1 MESQLVRA
9 GATPPPAVR
18 LVEVF
23 LAGRNP
29 RTLRAYEQD
38 LEDFRAYTETDA
50 LDTAA
55 RLLLAQGHG
64 AANAIA
70 LGYKAAMLDRGLSA
84 ASINRRLAALRSL
97 VKLARM
103 LGLVPWTLE
112 VQNMKS
118 VPYRDTRGPGRQGF
132 SKMLAALEARGDR
145 KAIRDRAIIRLLYD
159 LGLRRAEVCSLDIE
173 DVDLGAD
180 TIEVLGKGHTEKIR
194 LTLPPETKDALGAW
208 ISASGNTNGP
218 VFTNFG
224 GCGRRI
230 TGKGLYLVIRKLGE
244 VVGIEVRP
252 HGLRHAAITEALDVT
267 GGDVRR
273 VQKFSRHRDVRTLTT
288 YDDNRTDMAGEV
300 AKMVAANGK

>member
-1 MESQLVRA
+1 
-9 GATPPPAVR
+9 
-18 LVEVF
+18 
-23 LAGRNP
+23 
-29 RTLRAYEQD
+29 
-38 LEDFRAYTETDA
+38 
-50 LDTAA
+50 
-55 RLLLAQGHG
+55 
-64 AANAIA
+64 
-70 LGYKAAMLDRGLSA
+70 
-84 ASINRRLAALRSL
+84 
-97 VKLARM
+97 
-103 LGLVPWTLE
+103 
-112 VQNMKS
+112 
-118 VPYRDTRGPGRQGF
+118 
-132 SKMLAALEARGDR
+132 MLAALEARGDR

-173 DVDLGAD
+173 DVDLVGGA
-180 TIEVLGKGHTEKIR
+180 IEVLGKGNTQKIR

-218 VFTNFG
+218 VFTNFDR
-224 GCGRRI
+224 CGRRI